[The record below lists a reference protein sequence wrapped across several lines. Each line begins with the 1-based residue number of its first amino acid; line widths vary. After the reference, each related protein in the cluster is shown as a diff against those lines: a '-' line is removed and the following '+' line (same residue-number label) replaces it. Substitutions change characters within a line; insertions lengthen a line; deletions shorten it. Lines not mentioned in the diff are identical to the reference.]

1 MVYFKCDKSECIKT
15 LCRVFCVHL
24 VLIHSAIVIKILF
37 CMAFYCELIEN
48 HIFYGIKLLLKLFD
62 IRIHDENSNRNAL
75 NYFYLYIIVTNM
87 MGILLYG
94 IVSTS
99 PTKKETNSL
108 IDSLCF
114 LATNIF
120 ICFINLIQNSAFLIL
135 VVFIGIDDN
144 VNIQMEAAFLSSIEA
159 AQIITLS
166 LLLAA
171 FKVRYS
177 DVQNEKKFLFS
188 ARLVEN
194 SKNEEPVLIC

>member
-1 MVYFKCDKSECIKT
+1 
-15 LCRVFCVHL
+15 
-24 VLIHSAIVIKILF
+24 
-37 CMAFYCELIEN
+37 
-48 HIFYGIKLLLKLFD
+48 
-62 IRIHDENSNRNAL
+62 
-75 NYFYLYIIVTNM
+75 M

-114 LATNIF
+114 LAANIF
-120 ICFINLIQNSAFLIL
+120 ICLINLIQNSAFLIL

-194 SKNEEPVLIC
+194 SKNEENKECKIRNQRL

>member
-1 MVYFKCDKSECIKT
+1 
-15 LCRVFCVHL
+15 
-24 VLIHSAIVIKILF
+24 
-37 CMAFYCELIEN
+37 
-48 HIFYGIKLLLKLFD
+48 
-62 IRIHDENSNRNAL
+62 
-75 NYFYLYIIVTNM
+75 M

-99 PTKKETNSL
+99 PTKKEMNSL

-171 FKVRYS
+171 FNVRYS
-177 DVQNEKKFLFS
+177 DIQNEKKFLFS

-194 SKNEEPVLIC
+194 SKNEEPVLVC